1 MVFLTRYPKALTA
14 HDVILANYMFSEII
28 FVLKSTK
35 KKNKTIKLISCI
47 QAAPVRKS
55 PVWDLQF
62 VV

>member
-1 MVFLTRYPKALTA
+1 MAFLTRYPKALTA
-14 HDVILANYMFSEII
+14 HGVILANYMFSEII

-35 KKNKTIKLISCI
+35 INKKIKLISCI